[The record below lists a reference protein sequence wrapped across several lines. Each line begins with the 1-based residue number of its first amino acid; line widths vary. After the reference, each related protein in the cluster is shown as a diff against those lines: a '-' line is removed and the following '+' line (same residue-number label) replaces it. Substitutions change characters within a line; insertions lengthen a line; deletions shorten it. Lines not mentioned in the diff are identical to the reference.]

1 MEHRYELVIT
11 IVNRGY
17 AEIAM
22 EAARTA
28 GATGGTVA
36 HGRGTGGKESKK
48 LLGIAIQPEKEIILI
63 LVSTAIRDGVMRAVT
78 AAVGLDT
85 NGQGVCFSMPVEAA
99 AGATFGNLETFANEE
114 PKTEA
119 NEPIAEQS
127 SSENAE
133 V

>member
-1 MEHRYELVIT
+1 MEHQYELVIT

-28 GATGGTVA
+28 GATGGTVT
-36 HGRGTGGKESKK
+36 HGRGTGGKEGKK

-63 LVSTAIRDGVMRAVT
+63 LVSTAIRDAVMRAVT
-78 AAVGLDT
+78 ASVGLDT
-85 NGQGVCFSMPVEAA
+85 NGQGVCFSMPVEAVS
-99 AGATFGNLETFANEE
+99 GATLGNPSGIRNEGS
-114 PKTEA
+114 KTEFR
-119 NEPIAEQS
+119 ETSEHPR

-133 V
+133 A

>member
-1 MEHRYELVIT
+1 MEHQYELVIT

-78 AAVGLDT
+78 ATVGLDT

-99 AGATFGNLETFANEE
+99 AGATFGNLEAFANEE
-114 PKTEA
+114 SSPKRNEPKEEHNSSDKTEA
-119 NEPIAEQS
+119 
-127 SSENAE
+127 
-133 V
+133 